1 MILYDGLF
9 FVHIVYKKINA
20 KRCMESSQKACMES
34 PKVYGITVQPCMES
48 VQSSVWNQCVAL
60 YEKEVT
66 MHQALY
72 RKYRPSVFDDVCGQE
87 HITSILRYEAD
98 NNSVSHAYLFSGS
111 RGTGK
116 TTCAKILAKS
126 VNCLN
131 LKDGN
136 PCGECENCRAI
147 DNGTTTDVFEMD
159 AATNTG
165 VDYIRDLRDNVLY
178 TPSMLKKRVY
188 IIDEAHMLSDS
199 AFNALLKTIEE
210 PPEHVL
216 FIFATTEQH
225 KIPATIISRCQ
236 RFEFRRISMESLVKR
251 LMYIAEREGIE
262 LTREGAFLIAKT
274 AQGGMRD
281 AISLMELCAGSSN
294 EITAEHVNN
303 VLGTSSYEKM
313 CTVAKSIAGKEYAR
327 LFETINDVVVSSKD
341 ILVFFADLTAF
352 YRDMMVAKT
361 SLNGSFLELPE
372 SELKMLNEVSSLF
385 NMATLIY
392 HSSLLDN
399 AYLNMQRNPSSKRLT
414 AEITLMKMCDPKLSD
429 TSESMLSRI
438 SSLEDKVTL
447 LSKGA
452 MPSVSEEAPKKA
464 EVKQESKVENK
475 AEPVKMT
482 EPPKAEPQRVSTS
495 NLTEIP
501 CWDEIQSKIAEK
513 DKATASFINRCR
525 SAYSPSENK
534 YYIYANNEM
543 TATMLN
549 LDKNK
554 RCIYDAMLLSDCDIS
569 SISQL
574 EIISNKQNTKTNG
587 LEEF

>member
-1 MILYDGLF
+1 
-9 FVHIVYKKINA
+9 
-20 KRCMESSQKACMES
+20 
-34 PKVYGITVQPCMES
+34 
-48 VQSSVWNQCVAL
+48 
-60 YEKEVT
+60 

-72 RKYRPSVFDDVCGQE
+72 RKYRPSVFSDVYGQD
-87 HITSILRYEAD
+87 HITSILQHEAK
-98 NNSVSHAYLFSGS
+98 NGTVSHAYLFSGS

-147 DNGTTTDVFEMD
+147 DEGTTTDVLEMD

-178 TPSMLKKRVY
+178 TPSILKKRVY

-236 RFEFRRISMESLVKR
+236 RFEFRRISVASLVKR
-251 LMYIAEREGIE
+251 LMYIAKAEGID
-262 LTREGAFLIAKT
+262 LTDEGATIIART

-281 AISLMELCAGSSN
+281 AISLMELCAGAHTK
-294 EITAEHVNN
+294 ITPEHVNL

-313 CTVAKSIAGKEYAR
+313 ATVAKSIANKEYSR
-327 LFETINDVVVSSKD
+327 LFETINEVVVSSKD
-341 ILVFFADLTAF
+341 ILVFFSDLTSF
-352 YRDMMVAKT
+352 YRDMMVVR
-361 SLNGSFLELPE
+361 SLGDASFLELPE
-372 SELKMLNEVSSLF
+372 SEMKLLSESSSLF

-392 HSSLLDN
+392 HANLLDN
-399 AYLNMQRNPSSKRLT
+399 AYTNMMRNPTQKRLM

-429 TSESMLSRI
+429 STDSIISRLSSIEDKLALLSR
-438 SSLEDKVTL
+438 
-447 LSKGA
+447 GA
-452 MPSVSEEAPKKA
+452 IIPQASEP
-464 EVKQESKVENK
+464 VKQESSKEEKVEKETISAKKEEK
-475 AEPVKMT
+475 ASPINDEYVDI
-482 EPPKAEPQRVSTS
+482 EY
-495 NLTEIP
+495 
-501 CWDEIQSKIAEK
+501 WDEAVSKISEK
-513 DKATASFINRCR
+513 KPMISSFISR
-525 SAYSPSENK
+525 AVAKYQPSTKK
-534 YYIYANNEM
+534 YYIQAENDIAFRM
-543 TATMLN
+543 
-549 LDKNK
+549 
-554 RCIYDAMLLSDCDIS
+554 LSDSKDVIYESMLIS
-569 SISQL
+569 EISINSSSQI
-574 EIISNKQNTKTNG
+574 EIFAKRQQAVQKNG

>member
-1 MILYDGLF
+1 
-9 FVHIVYKKINA
+9 
-20 KRCMESSQKACMES
+20 
-34 PKVYGITVQPCMES
+34 
-48 VQSSVWNQCVAL
+48 
-60 YEKEVT
+60 

-72 RKYRPSVFDDVCGQE
+72 RKYRPQFFSDVHGQE
-87 HITSILRYEAD
+87 HITSILQNEAK

-147 DNGTTTDVFEMD
+147 DLGTTTDVLEMD

-251 LMYIAEREGIE
+251 LLYIANCEGID
-262 LTREGAFLIAKT
+262 LTEEGARVISKVAE
-274 AQGGMRD
+274 GGMRD
-281 AISLMELCAGSSN
+281 AISLMELCAGAHTK
-294 EITAEHVNN
+294 ITPEHVNKI
-303 VLGTSSYEKM
+303 LGTSSYEKM
-313 CTVAKSIAGKEYAR
+313 AGIVKNIANKEYSK
-327 LFETINDVVVSSKD
+327 LFDAINEVVVSSKD
-341 ILVFFADLTAF
+341 ILVFFADLTSF
-352 YRDMMVAKT
+352 YRDMMVVK
-361 SLNGSFLELPE
+361 SFGNASFFELPE
-372 SELKMLNEVSSLF
+372 GEKALLLESSSLF

-392 HSSLLDN
+392 HASLIDS
-399 AYLNMQRNPSSKRLT
+399 AYASMLKNPTQKRLT
-414 AEITLMKMCDPKLSD
+414 AEITLMKLCDPKLSD
-429 TSESMLSRI
+429 STDSLLARI
-438 SSLEDKVTL
+438 ATLEDKIAL
-447 LSKGA
+447 LSRGA
-452 MPSVSEEAPKKA
+452 LPKEASEPVAEQKKEEPKSEAPIKA
-464 EVKQESKVENK
+464 DTASLPHSASQEK
-475 AEPVKMT
+475 
-482 EPPKAEPQRVSTS
+482 RF
-495 NLTEIP
+495 LEIDA
-501 CWDEIQSKIAEK
+501 WDEVLSKIRETNFMLSSLII
-513 DKATASFINRCR
+513 KAAARFCPDDNS
-525 SAYSPSENK
+525 
-534 YYIYANNEM
+534 YYIQADNDVSVNILNN
-543 TATMLN
+543 
-549 LDKNK
+549 NK
-554 RCIYDAMLLSDCDIS
+554 QAIFDAMLICEVNIS
-569 SISQL
+569 SISQ
-574 EIISNKQNTKTNG
+574 IKIFTNKKQATLKSG

>member
-1 MILYDGLF
+1 
-9 FVHIVYKKINA
+9 
-20 KRCMESSQKACMES
+20 
-34 PKVYGITVQPCMES
+34 
-48 VQSSVWNQCVAL
+48 
-60 YEKEVT
+60 

-72 RKYRPSVFDDVCGQE
+72 RKYRPSVFYDVCGQE
-87 HITSILRYEAD
+87 HITSILRHEAA

-131 LKDGN
+131 LQDGN
-136 PCGECENCRAI
+136 PCGECANCRAI
-147 DNGTTTDVFEMD
+147 DEGTTTDVFEMD

-178 TPSMLKKRVY
+178 TPAMLKKRVY

-236 RFEFRRISMESLVKR
+236 RFEFRRISMQALVDR
-251 LMYIAEREGIE
+251 LIYIAQNEGIE
-262 LTREGAFLIAKT
+262 LSKEGAFLIAKT

-281 AISLMELCAGSSN
+281 AISLMELCAGSTN
-294 EITAEHVNN
+294 KITAEHVNN
-303 VLGTSSYEKM
+303 ILGTSSYEKM
-313 CTVAKSIAGKEYAR
+313 CAVAKSIASKEYSV

-352 YRDMMVAKT
+352 YRDMMVAKA
-361 SLNGSFLELPE
+361 SLNNSLLELPE
-372 SELKMLNEVSSLF
+372 NELSMLNEASSLF

-392 HSSLLDN
+392 HASLLDT
-399 AYLNMQRNPSSKRLT
+399 AYSNMQRNPTSKRLI
-414 AEITLMKMCDPKLSD
+414 AEITLMKMCDPKLVD
-429 TSESMLSRI
+429 TNDALLSRI
-438 SSLEDKVTL
+438 STLEDKITL
-447 LSKGA
+447 ISKGV
-452 MPSVSEEAPKKA
+452 MPNSNVESPLKKEEPKA
-464 EVKQESKVENK
+464 IKQDTQKEKNT
-475 AEPVKMT
+475 EPVSVVQAKL
-482 EPPKAEPQRVSTS
+482 S
-495 NLTEIP
+495 EIAS
-501 CWDEIQSKIAEK
+501 WDEIKNKIAEK
-513 DKATASFINRCR
+513 DKAVASFVNRCR
-525 SAYSPSENK
+525 GVYSQADNK

-549 LDKNK
+549 LEKNK
-554 RCIYDAMLLSDCDIS
+554 RCIFDAMLLCDCEIS

-574 EIISNKQNTKTNG
+574 EIVSNKQNTKTNG

>member
-1 MILYDGLF
+1 
-9 FVHIVYKKINA
+9 
-20 KRCMESSQKACMES
+20 
-34 PKVYGITVQPCMES
+34 
-48 VQSSVWNQCVAL
+48 
-60 YEKEVT
+60 

-72 RKYRPSVFDDVCGQE
+72 RKYRPQVFSDVHGQE
-87 HITSILRYEAD
+87 HITSILQNEAK

-147 DNGTTTDVFEMD
+147 DLGTTTDVLEMD

-236 RFEFRRISMESLVKR
+236 RFEFRRISMDSLVKR
-251 LMYIAEREGIE
+251 LLYIAKCEGIN
-262 LTREGAFLIAKT
+262 LTEEGARVISKVAE
-274 AQGGMRD
+274 GGMRD
-281 AISLMELCAGSSN
+281 AISLMELCAGAHT
-294 EITAEHVNN
+294 EITPEHVNKI
-303 VLGTSSYEKM
+303 LGTSSYEKM
-313 CTVAKSIAGKEYAR
+313 ANVVKSISAKEYSK
-327 LFETINDVVVSSKD
+327 LFDAINDVVISSKD
-341 ILVFFADLTAF
+341 ILVFFSDLTSF
-352 YRDMMVAKT
+352 YRDMMVVKSSGDA
-361 SLNGSFLELPE
+361 SFFELPE
-372 SELKMLNEVSSLF
+372 TEKKLLLDSSALF

-392 HSSLLDN
+392 HASLLDS
-399 AYLNMQRNPSSKRLT
+399 AYMNMMRNPTQKRLM

-429 TSESMLSRI
+429 STDALLARI
-438 SSLEDKVTL
+438 ATLEDKLAL

-452 MPSVSEEAPKKA
+452 LPIERSEPASEPEQPATKEQIDEPI
-464 EVKQESKVENK
+464 SKNNYEIK
-475 AEPVKMT
+475 
-482 EPPKAEPQRVSTS
+482 PKATNQEKQY
-495 NLTEIP
+495 LEISA
-501 CWDEIQSKIAEK
+501 WDDVISKIRE
-513 DKATASFINRCR
+513 TNSMIASFMVKVIARFCPQDNIYYLQADNDV
-525 SAYSPSENK
+525 SLNILNNNK
-534 YYIYANNEM
+534 QA
-543 TATMLN
+543 
-549 LDKNK
+549 
-554 RCIYDAMLLSDCDIS
+554 IYDAMLISEVDIS
-569 SISQL
+569 SIAQIQL
-574 EIISNKQNTKTNG
+574 FTNKKQAAKTSG

>member
-1 MILYDGLF
+1 M
-9 FVHIVYKKINA
+9 
-20 KRCMESSQKACMES
+20 ACME
-34 PKVYGITVQPCMES
+34 
-48 VQSSVWNQCVAL
+48 
-60 YEKEVT
+60 KEEN

-87 HITSILRYEAD
+87 HITSILKYEAG
-98 NNSVSHAYLFSGS
+98 NNAVSHAYLFSGS

-147 DNGTTTDVFEMD
+147 DEGTTTDVFEMD

-178 TPSMLKKRVY
+178 TPAMLKKRVY

-236 RFEFRRISMESLVKR
+236 RFEFRRISMNSLVDR
-251 LMYIAEREGIE
+251 LMYIAGNEGID

-294 EITAEHVNN
+294 KITAEHVNN
-303 VLGTSSYEKM
+303 ILGTSSYEKM
-313 CTVAKSIAGKEYAR
+313 CSVAKSIAGKDYAS
-327 LFETINDVVVSSKD
+327 LFETINEVVVSSKD

-352 YRDMMVAKT
+352 YRDMMVAKS
-361 SLNGSFLELPE
+361 SLNNSFLELSE
-372 SELKMLNEVSSLF
+372 NELKLLSEATSLF

-392 HSSLLDN
+392 HASLLDN
-399 AYLNMQRNPSSKRLT
+399 AYLNMQRNPNAKRLT

-429 TSESMLSRI
+429 NSEALLSRI
-438 SSLEDKVTL
+438 STLEDKITL
-447 LSKGA
+447 LSKGVVPVA
-452 MPSVSEEAPKKA
+452 DTPKSEEPKAKEEKKQEKAIEKEAEPKK
-464 EVKQESKVENK
+464 EVSPATSSSK
-475 AEPVKMT
+475 
-482 EPPKAEPQRVSTS
+482 
-495 NLTEIP
+495 LTEIV
-501 CWDEIQSKIAEK
+501 CWDEILIKIAEK
-513 DKATASFINRCR
+513 DKAVYSFVTKCR
-525 SAYSPSENK
+525 GGYSQANNK
-534 YYIYANNEM
+534 YYIFASNEM
-543 TATMLN
+543 IATMLN
-549 LDKNK
+549 SEKNK
-554 RCIYDAMLLSDCDIS
+554 RCIYDAMLLCDCDIS

-574 EIISNKQNTKTNG
+574 EIVSNKQNTKTNG

>member
-1 MILYDGLF
+1 
-9 FVHIVYKKINA
+9 
-20 KRCMESSQKACMES
+20 
-34 PKVYGITVQPCMES
+34 
-48 VQSSVWNQCVAL
+48 
-60 YEKEVT
+60 

-72 RKYRPSVFDDVCGQE
+72 RKYRPSVFSDVYGQD
-87 HITSILRYEAD
+87 HITSILQHEAK
-98 NNSVSHAYLFSGS
+98 NGTVSHAYLFSGS

-147 DNGTTTDVFEMD
+147 DEGTTTDVLEMD

-178 TPSMLKKRVY
+178 TPSILKKRVY

-236 RFEFRRISMESLVKR
+236 RFEFRRISVASLVKR
-251 LMYIAEREGIE
+251 LMYIAKAEGID
-262 LTREGAFLIAKT
+262 LTDEGATIIART

-281 AISLMELCAGSSN
+281 AISLMELCAGAHTK
-294 EITAEHVNN
+294 ITPEHVNL

-313 CTVAKSIAGKEYAR
+313 ATVAKSIANKEYSR
-327 LFETINDVVVSSKD
+327 LFETINEVVVSSKD
-341 ILVFFADLTAF
+341 ILVFFSDLTSF
-352 YRDMMVAKT
+352 YRDMMVVR
-361 SLNGSFLELPE
+361 SLGDASFLELPE
-372 SELKMLNEVSSLF
+372 SEMKLLSESSSLF

-392 HSSLLDN
+392 HANLLDN
-399 AYLNMQRNPSSKRLT
+399 AYTNMMRNPTQKRLM

-429 TSESMLSRI
+429 STDSIISRLSSIEDKLALLSRGAIIPQESEPIKQESSKEEKVEKEAISAKKEEKASPINDEYVDIEYWDEAVSKISEKKPMISSFISRAVAKYQPSTKKYYIQAENDIAFRMLSDSKDVIYESMLI
-438 SSLEDKVTL
+438 S
-447 LSKGA
+447 
-452 MPSVSEEAPKKA
+452 
-464 EVKQESKVENK
+464 
-475 AEPVKMT
+475 
-482 EPPKAEPQRVSTS
+482 
-495 NLTEIP
+495 EISINSSSQI
-501 CWDEIQSKIAEK
+501 EIFA
-513 DKATASFINRCR
+513 
-525 SAYSPSENK
+525 
-534 YYIYANNEM
+534 
-543 TATMLN
+543 
-549 LDKNK
+549 K
-554 RCIYDAMLLSDCDIS
+554 RQQAV
-569 SISQL
+569 Q
-574 EIISNKQNTKTNG
+574 KNG